1 MEETKMEME
10 KEFEEYLIFTV
21 TDKNGAEVEMA
32 LVDEFDFEDEHY
44 VVGAVVKDDTLVDDA
59 YYIYRAIIENGD
71 FTVEKI
77 RREFDYNRIVEAYME
92 MDMQGHYSKG
102 EISAGAEIS
111 PFYKIMLRLFNW
123 F

>member
-1 MEETKMEME
+1 MEME

-92 MDMQGHYSKG
+92 MEM
-102 EISAGAEIS
+102 
-111 PFYKIMLRLFNW
+111 
-123 F
+123 